1 MKLIQ
6 NFLTALQRRALQR
19 QLLRQA
25 PRPNTAVPYALM
37 RSIGILF
44 NASDLD
50 NREKVLRFAKNLR
63 QNGKNPTLLGYFDHP
78 VKPEDFGFTLF
89 TREDFSWN
97 LKPKSDT
104 LSQFVN
110 TPFDLLIHAD
120 TQNDLYDLA
129 ILASSHAALRA
140 GPFTGKTACYEIM
153 IDPSGNTDLNHFLQ
167 QLEFLLQKTNVR
179 NKVA

>member
-6 NFLTALQRRALQR
+6 NFQTALQHRALQR
-19 QLLRQA
+19 QLQRQA
-25 PRPNTAVPYALM
+25 PRKNAAVPYSAM

-44 NASDLD
+44 NASDRE
-50 NREKVLRFAKNLR
+50 NREKILLFAKKLL
-63 QNGKNPTLLGYFDHP
+63 QNGKTPTLLGYFDHP
-78 VKPEDFGFTLF
+78 VKPEDFGFSLF
-89 TREDFSWN
+89 TREDFSWS

-104 LSQFVN
+104 LSQFLN

-129 ILASSHAALRA
+129 ILASCHAALRA
-140 GPFTGKTACYEIM
+140 GPFTGETACYEIM
-153 IDPSGNTDLNHFLQ
+153 VDTSGNTELNHFLQ

-179 NKVA
+179 NKTA